1 MLLCTE
7 IITYWISYVADDLEK
22 KKPVVLVHLKHN
34 ANGTLYLNYNSHWR
48 LIPLKEAIRE

>member
-1 MLLCTE
+1 
-7 IITYWISYVADDLEK
+7 VADDLEK